1 MILILNS
8 EYIRESLYRAASR
21 GCQRKVKLSKTIES
35 RTDSKLIRSLQVGSY
50 TTNLKL
56 FVNFSGNRTMDGVSV
71 VDVVDELRF
80 LLVKDLRY
88 VSEAFGK
95 WMVCSEE
102 EGMRLDLR
110 WKYKL

>member
-1 MILILNS
+1 M
-8 EYIRESLYRAASR
+8 
-21 GCQRKVKLSKTIES
+21 S
-35 RTDSKLIRSLQVGSY
+35 RTDSKLIRSIQVGSY

-56 FVNFSGNRTMDGVSV
+56 FVNFYGNRTMDGVSV
-71 VDVVDELRF
+71 VDELRF
-80 LLVKDLRY
+80 FQTQLVKDLRY

-102 EGMRLDLR
+102 EGISLDLR

>member
-1 MILILNS
+1 M
-8 EYIRESLYRAASR
+8 
-21 GCQRKVKLSKTIES
+21 S
-35 RTDSKLIRSLQVGSY
+35 RTDSKLIRSIQVGSY
-50 TTNLKL
+50 MTNLKL
-56 FVNFSGNRTMDGVSV
+56 FVNFSGNRTMDGVS
-71 VDVVDELRF
+71 VVDELRF

-102 EGMRLDLR
+102 EGISLDLR

>member
-1 MILILNS
+1 M
-8 EYIRESLYRAASR
+8 
-21 GCQRKVKLSKTIES
+21 S
-35 RTDSKLIRSLQVGSY
+35 RTDSKLIRSIQVGSY
-50 TTNLKL
+50 MTNLKL
-56 FVNFSGNRTMDGVSV
+56 FVNFYGNRTMDGVS
-71 VDVVDELRF
+71 VVDELRF

-102 EGMRLDLR
+102 EGISLDLR

>member
-1 MILILNS
+1 M
-8 EYIRESLYRAASR
+8 
-21 GCQRKVKLSKTIES
+21 S
-35 RTDSKLIRSLQVGSY
+35 RTDSKLIRSIQVGSY
-50 TTNLKL
+50 MTNLKL
-56 FVNFSGNRTMDGVSV
+56 FVNFYGNRTMDGGS
-71 VDVVDELRF
+71 VVDELRF

-102 EGMRLDLR
+102 EGISLDLR

>member
-1 MILILNS
+1 M
-8 EYIRESLYRAASR
+8 
-21 GCQRKVKLSKTIES
+21 S
-35 RTDSKLIRSLQVGSY
+35 RTDSKLIRSIQVGSY
-50 TTNLKL
+50 MTNLKL
-56 FVNFSGNRTMDGVSV
+56 FVNFYGIRTMDGVS
-71 VDVVDELRF
+71 VVDELRF

-102 EGMRLDLR
+102 EGISLDLR